1 MNGDFETGDLTGW
14 TIVEGEGVSV
24 SNAKVFWERD
34 ANFFDMNGET
44 VQYYMQEGNY
54 FLVTDEA
61 KTVVIK
67 SSDFV
72 VEGDGIIAFKFGI
85 AKNAVSYVA
94 LCDAQTDEELI
105 KVDNTAYFNDPLTA
119 QALLRRFMDA
129 GDYVGREVYVKV
141 VDGATSDFGF
151 LNFDD
156 LRVNLSET
164 EAQELIDAE
173 KEWASSY
180 RQDVLDSSEEMGSRT
195 KEIIQAIRNYY
206 VQLALP
212 ASEESAN

>member
-1 MNGDFETGDLTGW
+1 M
-14 TIVEGEGVSV
+14 
-24 SNAKVFWERD
+24 
-34 ANFFDMNGET
+34 
-44 VQYYMQEGNY
+44 
-54 FLVTDEA
+54 
-61 KTVVIK
+61 
-67 SSDFV
+67 
-72 VEGDGIIAFKFGI
+72 
-85 AKNAVSYVA
+85 
-94 LCDAQTDEELI
+94 
-105 KVDNTAYFNDPLTA
+105 DNTAYFNDPLTA

-206 VQLALP
+206 AQLALP